1 MKRITKF
8 FIVSMLS
15 MISLVSAS
23 FAVAFAEEQSVIST
37 TSFTTLGS
45 AEIKDGTPTGIR
57 FTTEISKNDLA
68 TLPEDTVFG
77 TLIIGTDYLGESE
90 LTLDTVDAT
99 NIVADRWYGE
109 SETMIYYTGVLVGE
123 SLEQDFPEKYY
134 AKSLT
139 ARGYLKYVDGE
150 GEKIVYSPIS
160 AERSMSYVAA
170 AAIACGA
177 DTDANREFL
186 QKIADKAVGNISFGK
201 TEAIVPTGFEY
212 SLVLNGT
219 NGMPYKIEVTE
230 GATILDGKFSAET
243 VGSYTVTATCGSKT
257 CEINFVVK
265 DAIKSVAELKNVPV
279 FCKTDISSTVELTL
293 PTEINGENITEVY
306 GASLVS
312 KTETVLMANL
322 ESNGV
327 GEKELFVVANNNVYA
342 LPYVVADEIIT
353 SAVEFNA
360 MLEERVI
367 KNNALDP
374 KYYALTNDIQIADTK
389 IITPSGRDH
398 GNYTYEFKDTFD
410 GRGHMISANDSEK
423 TIWNNGM
430 FGNVTGGTVKN
441 LIVKDIMVRYYFSE
455 RAGAIANTLQNGG
468 VIENVVV
475 INPIMRSQNGNGL
488 SFGMLVGNIYGDG
501 IIRNCLVVDLNSFNG
516 TNPQKSSP
524 GDYAEG
530 KYVGSILFN
539 GIAGI
544 MGGSFNADN
553 AIDNYCIT
561 ASENIFGARSSASA
575 DADAMPGTVLSS
587 MQIFVETVGSKLQYY
602 KLLNVEANGDITV
615 GGIKIYSAS

>member
-1 MKRITKF
+1 MKVKKIISAIMLLFITIIGCIAFASCKEKTVTYKIEFVNGEEVLQTLTVNAGELPEYTGKTPEKASNAEFVFTFEGWDKDIVAASEDTTYTAVFGSRKNKYKVMFCNHDGKEIQSEELSYGKLPEFKGDEPVKESTEQFCYIFEGWDKEITVVTGNVIYTAKYKESLRSYTIIFADEDGSILQTKEIEYGKLPEYVGMPTKIGALNTIYKF
-8 FIVSMLS
+8 IGWDKEVTSVTKNKTYTAMYKEYVGKTLTSLKDSPVFKKDEIQDGKILLTLNIEDSLFEIEEIDGAKAFNIVSGQ
-15 MISLVSAS
+15 VE
-23 FAVAFAEEQSVIST
+23 V
-37 TSFTTLGS
+37 TL
-45 AEIKDGTPTGIR
+45 
-57 FTTEISKNDLA
+57 ND
-68 TLPEDTVFG
+68 D
-77 TLIIGTDYLGESE
+77 
-90 LTLDTVDAT
+90 
-99 NIVADRWYGE
+99 
-109 SETMIYYTGVLVGE
+109 
-123 SLEQDFPEKYY
+123 
-134 AKSLT
+134 
-139 ARGYLKYVDGE
+139 
-150 GEKIVYSPIS
+150 
-160 AERSMSYVAA
+160 
-170 AAIACGA
+170 ACGENVL
-177 DTDANREFL
+177 TIF
-186 QKIADKAVGNISFGK
+186 SSSGK
-201 TEAIVPTGFEY
+201 MYIY
-212 SLVLNGT
+212 SLV
-219 NGMPYKIEVTE
+219 I
-230 GATILDGKFSAET
+230 
-243 VGSYTVTATCGSKT
+243 
-257 CEINFVVK
+257 
-265 DAIKSVAELKNVPV
+265 
-279 FCKTDISSTVELTL
+279 
-293 PTEINGENITEVY
+293 
-306 GASLVS
+306 
-312 KTETVLMANL
+312 
-322 ESNGV
+322 
-327 GEKELFVVANNNVYA
+327 
-342 LPYVVADEIIT
+342 ADEIIT

-374 KYYALTNDIQIADTK
+374 KYYALTNDIRIADTK

-398 GNYTYEFKDTFD
+398 GNYNYEFKDTFD

-441 LIVKDIMVRYYFSE
+441 LIVKDIMVRYTSE
-455 RAGAIANTLQNGG
+455 RAGAIANTVQSGG

-475 INPIMRSQNGNGL
+475 INPIMRSQNGNNGL
-488 SFGMLVGNIYGDG
+488 SFGMLVGNIYGDS

-575 DADAMPGTVLSS
+575 GTDAMPGTVLSS
-587 MQIFVETVGSKLQYY
+587 MQIFVETVGSKVQYY